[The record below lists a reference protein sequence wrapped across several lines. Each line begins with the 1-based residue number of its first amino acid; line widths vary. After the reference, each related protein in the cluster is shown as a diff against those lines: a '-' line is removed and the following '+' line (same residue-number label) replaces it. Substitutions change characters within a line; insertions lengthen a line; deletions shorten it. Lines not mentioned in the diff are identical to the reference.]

1 MLRSA
6 LDYLDVLCGGDAD
19 AREYL
24 IEWLSHLLKY
34 PNTKPRR
41 ALALVGRAPSFLDL
55 LSQLV
60 PIVEVHDSIHADWR
74 SLPSLE
80 SARVVVAHPPNSSS
94 KLRALLS
101 ADVIE
106 RRRPQQPS
114 RIVRSFHRVLII
126 SGREL
131 WEGERSVETIVCTG
145 DDAIKVPT
153 LRAVEALRGWLMRRP
168 VKEERFL

>member
-1 MLRSA
+1 MLAHKKHAAHCRRAESA
-6 LDYLDVLCGGDAD
+6 
-19 AREYL
+19 
-24 IEWLSHLLKY
+24 WLSEGASGARWCDH
-34 PNTKPRR
+34 RE
-41 ALALVGRAPSFLDL
+41 S
-55 LSQLV
+55 
-60 PIVEVHDSIHADWR
+60 HADWG

-126 SGREL
+126 RGREL
-131 WEGERSVETIVCTG
+131 WEGERSVETIVCAG